1 MSACLPYIQTI
12 YPSEC
17 LSDSLAKINSNFTNL
32 QNEVCGVKQTVDSM
46 VEVRTFWYYGPNA
59 QNDPSSG
66 MQTGVASR
74 PSDNTIKA
82 FVNSPEQL
90 NLPAIS
96 FVNDIAFV
104 VFQKTGFQNNL
115 FNNVTVSHNFGE
127 HTGNLINFFAPTFFI
142 WRLTFDG
149 SEYIITPGSP
159 AITRAL
165 TTTSG
170 GRIWNQPQTWTT
182 Y

>member
-1 MSACLPYIQTI
+1 MSACLPYIQPI
-12 YPSEC
+12 YPAEC
-17 LSDSLAKINSNFTNL
+17 LSDSLRKINLNFANL
-32 QNEVCGVKQTVDSM
+32 QEEVCTIKETVDSM

-66 MQTGVASR
+66 MQTGAASR

-96 FVNDIAFV
+96 NINDIAFV
-104 VFQKTGFQNNL
+104 VFQKTGFKNSL

-127 HTGNLINFFAPTFFI
+127 HTGNLLNEFAPTFFI

-149 SEYIITPGSP
+149 TEYGITPGSP
-159 AITRAL
+159 AITRGETPTNGA
-165 TTTSG
+165 
-170 GRIWNQPQTWTT
+170 RIWNQPQTWTT